1 MPRIQVKGAEF
12 NFNPIRDSY
21 VRRAQQFKN
30 NIIASLRKINV
41 PEDDVEVPLEVNCRL
56 KATGIAEWYFDGYRL
71 YYSYKMYD
79 KFVEN
84 LYVVSKVIEF
94 YVNALL
100 NEEITVDELRH
111 KFSEKDDIE
120 KQRKKARELFGVDEN
135 CLDLE
140 EINRSYKVLA
150 KKYHPDMPEG
160 DVDKFKK
167 INEAH
172 KLLKRE
178 LE

>member
-12 NFNPIRDSY
+12 SFNPIRDSY
-21 VRRAQQFKN
+21 NRRAQQFKN
-30 NIIASLRKINV
+30 NILEVLRKINL
-41 PEDDVEVPLEVNCRL
+41 PEDDVEVKLEVNCRI
-56 KATGIAEWYFDGYRL
+56 KAPAVAEWYFDGYRL
-71 YYSYKMYD
+71 YYSYKVYD
-79 KFVEN
+79 KFAEN
-84 LYVVSKVIEF
+84 LYVVFKVIEF
-94 YVNALL
+94 YVKELL
-100 NEEITVDELRH
+100 NGKITFDEFRH

-120 KQRKKARELFGVDEN
+120 KQRKEARELFGVSED

-140 EINRSYKVLA
+140 EISRSYKILA

-160 DVDKFKK
+160 NLEMFKR
-167 INEAH
+167 INNAH